1 MLLFGY
7 LRKEEAA
14 GVEVGQA
21 AMWLAPEMG
30 RGSEEL
36 AQPLRLGLFKPLA
49 SVLCIF
55 KTTTDLGLC
64 WPPPVESSSTCPIL
78 EAV

>member
-1 MLLFGY
+1 MLLLGY

-36 AQPLRLGLFKPLA
+36 ARPLRLSLLKPLA
-49 SVLCIF
+49 SVDHISR
-55 KTTTDLGLC
+55 TTADLGLC
-64 WPPPVESSSTCPIL
+64 WPPPVESSSTCPVL